1 MSNEKHARTIRLT
14 PDVYERLN
22 ALCDHLGVTPNAYII
37 QAIGKSI
44 SQDEMTFKLQKNQ
57 NEMFEKLALMFDEAK
72 DAKE

>member
-57 NEMFEKLALMFDEAK
+57 NEMFEKLAFMFDEAK